1 MLTSVVLICCC
12 TITILTVGVEQ
23 MSHNKRIT
31 ENSSI
36 IQYLMKLNFAL
47 YFTKPVIRHIVEFII
62 AATKKGYSG
71 TVTDIVNLSFANC
84 HRTTFGKFLSQGV

>member
-1 MLTSVVLICCC
+1 
-12 TITILTVGVEQ
+12 

-47 YFTKPVIRHIVEFII
+47 YFTKPVIRHILEFII
-62 AATKKGYSG
+62 AATQKGYSG
-71 TVTDIVNLSFANC
+71 TVTDI
-84 HRTTFGKFLSQGV
+84 